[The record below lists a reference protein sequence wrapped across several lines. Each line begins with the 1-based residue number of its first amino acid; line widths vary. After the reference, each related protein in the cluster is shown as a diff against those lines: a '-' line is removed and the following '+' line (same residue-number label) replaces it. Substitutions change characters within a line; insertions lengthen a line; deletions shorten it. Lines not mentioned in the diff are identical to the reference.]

1 MKERKDILD
10 AVNRRTYA
18 SAEVVNWYDELDF
31 IYKPE
36 VVILQKL
43 TPLIKDK
50 KLLDLGIG
58 GGRTTRLLLK
68 LSSDYTGID
77 YTPAAVKVVKS
88 KYPGANVLCADA
100 RDLSAFEDAD
110 FEFVL
115 FSLNGIDYV
124 DHQDRLKVLSE
135 IGRVLKPGG
144 FFMFSTHNRDS
155 RQFNKLPWQKGVH
168 FSLNFLK
175 SALYTLAFLPRHFR
189 LKKHEIYTDEYA
201 IINDNAHG
209 FSLFTYYIGL
219 ERQRAQL
226 ETAGFVSV
234 EAYDMD
240 GKLVERDQNFP
251 WTYYLTQKPLDS
263 AFAADV

>member
-1 MKERKDILD
+1 MKERRDILD

-18 SAEVVNWYDELDF
+18 SAGVVNWYHELDF
-31 IYKPE
+31 IHKPE
-36 VVILQKL
+36 EVILHKL

-58 GGRTTRLLLK
+58 GGRTTRFLLGI
-68 LSSDYTGID
+68 SSDYTGID
-77 YTPAAVKVVKS
+77 YTPAFVEVVRT
-88 KYPGANVLCADA
+88 KYPGANVLCVDA
-100 RDLSAFEDAD
+100 RDLSPFEDAD
-110 FEFVL
+110 FDFVL
-115 FSLNGIDYV
+115 FSFNGLDYV
-124 DHQDRLKVLSE
+124 GHQDRLKVLSE

-144 FFMFSTHNRDS
+144 FFVFSTHNRDY
-155 RQFNKLPWQKGVH
+155 RQFNKLPWQGDVR
-168 FSLNFLK
+168 FSLNFVK
-175 SALYTLAFLPRHFR
+175 NALYTLAFMPRHFR

-219 ERQRAQL
+219 EPQRAQL
-226 ETAGFVSV
+226 ERAGFVSV

-240 GKLVERDQNFP
+240 GKMVDRDQDFP

-263 AFAADV
+263 AFAPDV